1 MKEVLKILFSDING
15 MYACRLV
22 FGSIGFLA
30 CIVGLFIP
38 NVDVSKLAILV
49 PTCAAMLAVSV
60 FQKAE
65 SKGKEEENENK

>member
-30 CIVGLFIP
+30 CIVGLFLPI
-38 NVDVSKLAILV
+38 VDISKYTILV
-49 PTCAAMLAVSV
+49 TTCAAMLAASV

-65 SKGKEEENENK
+65 VKEKEEEK